1 MELGAAIV
9 VGDVARSP
17 RMKMHA
23 ESLAK
28 HSLAGAW
35 LIGTASSRSLAIENA
50 RLKTI
55 DEMQSFSGILLLA
68 PIRMFILC
76 LRLAWLL
83 IWLRPFPSVM
93 SVQCPPSPP
102 ALLACLLAKV
112 VRLRFRALVVCDWH
126 NFGENL
132 LKLKV
137 PGNKLGTMTA
147 KAYAKAEEM
156 CAKAVATTHLTVSA
170 SLKEEL
176 ERQAFHNLRVARDR
190 PPPLAKQTSAE
201 EAHRLFFKISEEL
214 APCGTAPTD
223 SEWALATSVGEEME
237 EQTILTKKIGD
248 EVIWRS
254 ERPKV
259 IVSATSWTPDEDMFE
274 LLEALQKYDTNP
286 KASPLLV
293 VITGEY
299 QLNYIAFFLFLN
311 YFLFCRPSFEEAM
324 IRRPRRWTDEGAV

>member
-1 MELGAAIV
+1 
-9 VGDVARSP
+9 
-17 RMKMHA
+17 MKMHA

-28 HSLAGAW
+28 HSLNGAW

-55 DEMQSFSGILLLA
+55 GGMNSFSKTLLLA

-83 IWLRPFPSVM
+83 IGLRPFPSVM
-93 SVQCPPSPP
+93 IVQCPPSPP
-102 ALLACLLAKV
+102 ALLACLLAKA
-112 VRLRFRALVVCDWH
+112 VRMRFRALVVCDWH

-176 ERQAFHNLRVARDR
+176 ERKGFHNIRIARDK

-201 EAHRLFFKISEEL
+201 EAHRLLFKISKEL
-214 APCGTAPTD
+214 ATCGTAQTD
-223 SEWALATSVGEEME
+223 SEWALTTSQGDETEEH
-237 EQTILTKKIGD
+237 TILTQRIGD

-254 ERPKV
+254 DRPKV

-274 LLEALQKYDTNP
+274 LLKALQKYDTNP

-293 VITGEY
+293 VITGKDE
-299 QLNYIAFFLFLN
+299 LNHMLLCVYVCVFFFPI
-311 YFLFCRPSFEEAM
+311 FSIFCRPPLKK
-324 IRRPRRWTDEGAV
+324 R